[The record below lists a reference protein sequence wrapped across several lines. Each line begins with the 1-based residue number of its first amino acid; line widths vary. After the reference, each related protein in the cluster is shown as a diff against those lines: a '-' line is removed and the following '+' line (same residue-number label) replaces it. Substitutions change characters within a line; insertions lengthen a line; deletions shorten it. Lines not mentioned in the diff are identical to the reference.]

1 MSEVIM
7 AKIESSKKECDSHL
21 EKINKASAGL
31 KQFFPLTETT
41 LKNLSDET
49 VTLLDQ
55 FLYRFIRLQDSM
67 GTRFI
72 PVVAGLIIGNNDP
85 RPFIDNL
92 NILEKN
98 GAIDSAE
105 KWQELRN
112 LRNRLAHEYP
122 ENTGQTVDALN
133 MLMIE
138 WIYLSEMYLSIRGYF
153 DQRLS
158 QGFSAE

>member
-1 MSEVIM
+1 MNDVIL
-7 AKIESSKKECDSHL
+7 AKTCTPTNDGTGNIESSSKEF
-21 EKINKASAGL
+21 N
-31 KQFFPLTETT
+31 
-41 LKNLSDET
+41 
-49 VTLLDQ
+49 
-55 FLYRFIRLQDSM
+55 FIKLQDAM

-72 PVVAGLIIGNNDP
+72 PVIAGLIIGNNDP

-133 MLMIE
+133 ILITE
-138 WIYLSEMYLSIRGYF
+138 WTYLREMYLSIKGYF
-153 DQRLS
+153 DQRL
-158 QGFSAE
+158 ADRIVKNE

>member
-1 MSEVIM
+1 MNDIIIT
-7 AKIESSKKECDSHL
+7 KIKTSISECDSHL
-21 EKINKASAGL
+21 QKISRAFTGL
-31 KQFFPLTETT
+31 NILFPLTELTMT
-41 LKNLSDET
+41 NLADET

-55 FLYRFIRLQDSM
+55 FLYRFIKLQDAM

-72 PVVAGLIIGNNDP
+72 PVIAGLIYGNNDP

-122 ENTGQTVDALN
+122 DNIGQTVEALN
-133 MLMIE
+133 LLMEE
-138 WIYLSEMYLSIRGYF
+138 WTCLRDMYLSMKDYF
-153 DQRLS
+153 EQRLS
-158 QGFSAE
+158 D

>member
-1 MSEVIM
+1 M
-7 AKIESSKKECDSHL
+7 AKVESSIKECDSHL
-21 EKINKASAGL
+21 QKIDKASIL
-31 KQFFPLTETT
+31 LEPFFPLTESA
-41 LKNLSDET
+41 LKNLADET

-55 FLYRFIRLQDSM
+55 FLYRFIKLQDAM

-72 PVVAGLIIGNNDP
+72 PVIAGLIYGNSDP

-122 ENTGQTVDALN
+122 ENAGQTVESLN
-133 MLMIE
+133 MLMME
-138 WIYLSEMYLSIRGYF
+138 WTSLREMYLSIKGYF
-153 DQRLS
+153 NQRLS
-158 QGFSAE
+158 EKVK

>member
-1 MSEVIM
+1 MNDLIH
-7 AKIESSKKECDSHL
+7 AKIESSMKECDSHL
-21 EKINKASAGL
+21 QKITKASAGL
-31 KQFFPLTETT
+31 KPVFPLTELV
-41 LKNLSDET
+41 LKNLNDET

-55 FLYRFIRLQDSM
+55 FLYRFIKLQDAM

-72 PVVAGLIIGNNDP
+72 PVIAGLIIDNNDP
-85 RPFIDNL
+85 RPFIDHL

-98 GAIDSAE
+98 GAIESAE

-133 MLMIE
+133 LLMVE
-138 WIYLSEMYLSIRGYF
+138 WTNLQEMYLSIKDYF
-153 DQRLS
+153 NKRLS
-158 QGFSAE
+158 V

>member
-1 MSEVIM
+1 MNDVIL
-7 AKIESSKKECDSHL
+7 AKVELSKKECDSHL
-21 EKINKASAGL
+21 EKMNKASVGL
-31 KQFFPLTETT
+31 KPVFPLTEHA
-41 LKNLSDET
+41 LKNLADET

-55 FLYRFIRLQDSM
+55 FLYRFMKLQDAM

-72 PVVAGLIIGNNDP
+72 PVIAGLIIGNNDP

-122 ENTGQTVDALN
+122 DNIGQTADALN
-133 MLMIE
+133 MLMTE
-138 WIYLSEMYLSIRGYF
+138 WTYLRDMYLSIKGYF
-153 DQRLS
+153 DQRL
-158 QGFSAE
+158 ATDLY